1 MGNAVIQ
8 VYFNP
13 IQAGEPR
20 PSKDLW
26 APMIKVSLIIP
37 TKVGV
42 DQIVSNIAG
51 MIDTGSD
58 HARID
63 DDLAAKYGLTSMG
76 TVQSH
81 GMGAATTVPTYNCGV
96 IFDEGARLMVGF
108 AGYAFRRENNDFD
121 LLLGMQVLQ
130 HFEFSLAAA
139 AQKATLRFLG

>member
-76 TVQSH
+76 TVQ
-81 GMGAATTVPTYNCGV
+81 
-96 IFDEGARLMVGF
+96 
-108 AGYAFRRENNDFD
+108 
-121 LLLGMQVLQ
+121 
-130 HFEFSLAAA
+130 
-139 AQKATLRFLG
+139 